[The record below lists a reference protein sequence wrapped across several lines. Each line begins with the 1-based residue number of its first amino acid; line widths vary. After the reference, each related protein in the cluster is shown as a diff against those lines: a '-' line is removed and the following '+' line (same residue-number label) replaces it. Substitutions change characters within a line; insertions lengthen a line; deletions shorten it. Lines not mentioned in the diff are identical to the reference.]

1 MSELSRLTPPEGAVK
16 KKKRVGRGESSG
28 WGKTSGGGGKG
39 QTVRSGRRKPR
50 RGFEG
55 GQMPLARRLPKR
67 GFYSRNRVEYATV
80 NLSAFAD
87 APEGTVVDL
96 AWLRLNG
103 RVRKAGGVL
112 KVLAEGDLGV
122 KLTVRAQKFSKAAV
136 EKITQA
142 GGTVEVLEG

>member
-1 MSELSRLTPPEGAVK
+1 MSELSKLTPPAGAVK

-67 GFYSRNRVEYATV
+67 GFVSRNRVEYATV
-80 NLSAFAD
+80 NLASFAD
-87 APEGTVVDL
+87 AADGTVIDL
-96 AWLRLNG
+96 NWLRENG
-103 RVRKAGGVL
+103 RIRKNGDLL
-112 KVLAEGDLGV
+112 KVLAEGDIKV
-122 KLTVRAQKFSKAAV
+122 KVTVRAQKFSKAAV
-136 EKITQA
+136 AKITEA
-142 GGTVEVLEG
+142 GGTVEVLEA

>member
-1 MSELSRLTPPEGAVK
+1 MNELSNLTPPDGAVK

-67 GFYSRNRVEYATV
+67 GFVSRNRVEYATV
-80 NLSAFAD
+80 NLDAFAD
-87 APEGTVVDL
+87 APDGTVIDL
-96 AWLRLNG
+96 EWLRQNG
-103 RVRKAGGVL
+103 RVRKNGDLL
-112 KVLAEGDLGV
+112 KVLAVGDIKV
-122 KLTVRAQKFSKAAV
+122 KVTVRAQKFSKSAV
-136 EKITQA
+136 AKITEA
-142 GGTVEVLEG
+142 GGTVEVLEA

>member
-1 MSELSRLTPPEGAVK
+1 MSELSKLTPPAGAVK

-67 GFYSRNRVEYATV
+67 GFVSRNRVEYATV
-80 NLSAFAD
+80 NLASFAD
-87 APEGTVVDL
+87 AADGTVIDL
-96 AWLRLNG
+96 NWLRENG
-103 RVRKAGGVL
+103 RIRKNGDLL
-112 KVLAEGDLGV
+112 KVLAEGDIKAKV
-122 KLTVRAQKFSKAAV
+122 TVRAQKFSKAAV
-136 EKITQA
+136 AKITEA
-142 GGTVEVLEG
+142 GGTVEVLEA

>member
-1 MSELSRLTPPEGAVK
+1 MNELSNLSPPPGAVK

-67 GFYSRNRVEYATV
+67 GFVSRNRVEYATV
-80 NLSAFAD
+80 NLNSFAD
-87 APEGTVVDL
+87 APDGAVIDL
-96 AWLRLNG
+96 EWLRQNG
-103 RVRKAGGVL
+103 RVRKAGDLL
-112 KVLAEGDLGV
+112 KVLSVGELTV
-122 KLTVRAQKFSKAAV
+122 KLTVRAQKFSKSAV
-136 EKITQA
+136 AKITEA
-142 GGTVEVLEG
+142 GGTVEVLEA

>member
-1 MSELSRLTPPEGAVK
+1 MSELSKLTPPEGAVK

-67 GFYSRNRVEYATV
+67 GFVSRNRVEYVTV
-80 NLSAFAD
+80 NISAFAEATD
-87 APEGTVVDL
+87 GTTVDL
-96 AWLRLNG
+96 TWLRERGL
-103 RVRKAGGVL
+103 VQKAGSLL
-112 KVLAEGDLGV
+112 KVLADGDVSV
-122 KLTVRAQKFSKAAV
+122 KLVVRAQKFSKAAV
-136 EKITQA
+136 TKITGA
-142 GGTVEVLEG
+142 GGTVEVLEN

>member
-1 MSELSRLTPPEGAVK
+1 MNELSNLSPPHGAVK

-67 GFYSRNRVEYATV
+67 GFVSRNRVEYATV

-87 APEGTVVDL
+87 APDGSVIDL
-96 AWLRLNG
+96 EWLRQNG
-103 RVRKAGGVL
+103 RVCKAGDLL
-112 KVLAEGDLGV
+112 KVLSVGDL
-122 KLTVRAQKFSKAAV
+122 KTKITVRAQKFSKSAV
-136 EKITQA
+136 AKITEA
-142 GGTVEVLEG
+142 GGTVEVLEA

>member
-1 MSELSRLTPPEGAVK
+1 MNELSNLTPPEGAVK

-67 GFYSRNRVEYATV
+67 GFVSRNRVEYATV

-87 APEGTVVDL
+87 APDGAVIDL
-96 AWLRLNG
+96 EWLRQNG
-103 RVRKAGGVL
+103 RVRKNGDLL
-112 KVLAEGDLGV
+112 KVLSVGEIKV
-122 KLTVRAQKFSKAAV
+122 KVTVRAQKFSKSAV
-136 EKITQA
+136 AKITEA
-142 GGTVEVLEG
+142 GGTVEVLEA

>member
-1 MSELSRLTPPEGAVK
+1 MSELSKLTPPAGAVK

-67 GFYSRNRVEYATV
+67 GFVSRNRVEYATV
-80 NLSAFAD
+80 NLASFAD
-87 APEGTVVDL
+87 ADDGTVIDL
-96 AWLRLNG
+96 NWLRENG
-103 RVRKAGGVL
+103 RIRKNGDLL
-112 KVLAEGDLGV
+112 KVLAEGDIKV
-122 KLTVRAQKFSKAAV
+122 KVTVRAQKFSKAAV
-136 EKITQA
+136 AKITEA
-142 GGTVEVLEG
+142 GGTVEVLEA